1 VTRRGRLAGLG
12 AAGLGMTG
20 LLGAG
25 VVAPATAAAASSFTS
40 TIYSA
45 AIKSC
50 VDVPGGT
57 TDINTNLVGKT
68 CSGAA
73 EQRFTFTP
81 VAGHA
86 NTYTLINAASKEC
99 AHNYRLNVRQQ
110 SCSSPAPNPSWDK
123 WVLLPVN
130 ASAHQ
135 YQLEPADYA
144 GDGKYAR
151 VVGAHPAPPGYPT
164 PILTL
169 DLINTADPAQTFV
182 IAAAT

>member
-1 VTRRGRLAGLG
+1 MA
-12 AAGLGMTG
+12 G

-25 VVAPATAAAASSFTS
+25 VAAPASAAAASSFTS

-81 VAGHA
+81 VTGHA
-86 NTYTLINAASKEC
+86 GTYTLINAASKEC
-99 AHNYRLNVRQQ
+99 AHNYRLSVRQQ
-110 SCSSPAPNPSWDK
+110 SCSLPASDPSWDD
-123 WVLLPVN
+123 WVLVPVN

-144 GDGKYAR
+144 GDGSSAR
-151 VVGAHPAPPGYPT
+151 VVGAHPAPSGYPS
-164 PILTL
+164 PVLTL
-169 DLINTADPAQTFV
+169 DLINITDPAQTFV
-182 IAAAT
+182 IAGAT